1 MSAHPHSHA
10 LKGPNHKDR
19 YLEVF
24 GEDGTER
31 SAKRFEPCVDQG
43 DVTLFRAIPL
53 TIASLAP
60 SPAQINN
67 RSLHRS
73 VFLAS
78 SPIHNIRQQE
88 VNAALREASDGD
100 SRGQKVLLPHAA
112 AALVGPSGGIT
123 GPLDF

>member
-19 YLEVF
+19 YLGVF
-24 GEDGTER
+24 GKMGQQE
-31 SAKRFEPCVDQG
+31 EPNHMSPAWTRVG

-53 TIASLAP
+53 TIASPP
-60 SPAQINN
+60 SPAQIDN

-88 VNAALREASDGD
+88 VNAALRAAIAAGGKKCSC
-100 SRGQKVLLPHAA
+100 RMQRLL
-112 AALVGPSGGIT
+112 L
-123 GPLDF
+123 

>member
-1 MSAHPHSHA
+1 MDA
-10 LKGPNHKDR
+10 
-19 YLEVF
+19 
-24 GEDGTER
+24 
-31 SAKRFEPCVDQG
+31 G
-43 DVTLFRAIPL
+43 DDATLSRAIPL

-88 VNAALREASDGD
+88 VNAALRAAIAMAGGKKCSG
-100 SRGQKVLLPHAA
+100 RMQRLL
-112 AALVGPSGGIT
+112 L
-123 GPLDF
+123 